1 MFKSFRFSGLTG
13 GLYASANIFDQP
25 QGTLPFISNIVF
37 TRRGGLQ
44 TVDGS
49 HQVVI
54 PNSGTNPGPYAP
66 IVAMAQYNPAGVTGI
81 VPHLFGMTLD
91 ASGNATIIDLSAALW
106 SGVFG
111 GPYPSAGPTL
121 GAVQFSNSM
130 VFALGLNVIPLL
142 YDPIQTNTIQPIANT
157 FQPTTNYPP
166 WLATTVYARGD
177 KVIAAPSGSSTSYIW
192 VAQNPGTSGSP
203 TPTWTAGV
211 GDVVTDNSITWKNKG
226 AASAEGPPGAAFV
239 FNHLNSL
246 WVWGTSPTYSNNGP
260 NAGLDG
266 PDSLRMSDSGNPTS
280 FDPSNQSFIGQG
292 DGQAAA
298 GGGVWTQLEV
308 GIPATAQ
315 LILFKT
321 KSTYSV
327 IGAFP
332 AITIQEIPD
341 GVGCVAPNT
350 IQFVP
355 GIGLM
360 RLSLFGPAVFNGTRD
375 QTDQYT
381 DPIRP
386 YLFGTQSEE
395 IATDEIIP
403 VDWNYIANSV
413 SAQTVNPPGYLML
426 VPTIGSN
433 GVLTRAFFFDRL
445 LKAWTVIDFP
455 DSMKLSGALFN
466 FAKANDSQTLVSGYS
481 DGIVRQIFAGDEQWD
496 TEQVSGTLIQWH
508 LAYPAVGSPGT
519 AMYFRRGIF
528 RGMQLGQLANLRS
541 AHVHI
546 QDRNGLQLNQVI
558 TPLAIDATQLT
569 QAIDIDQTD
578 LGGLVLHVFGQGRML
593 CQGMEVQYLPKPLSR
608 IPG

>member
-1 MFKSFRFSGLTG
+1 
-13 GLYASANIFDQP
+13 
-25 QGTLPFISNIVF
+25 
-37 TRRGGLQ
+37 
-44 TVDGS
+44 
-49 HQVVI
+49 
-54 PNSGTNPGPYAP
+54 
-66 IVAMAQYNPAGVTGI
+66 MAQYNPAGVSGI

-91 ASGNATIIDLSAALW
+91 AANNATIIDLSLALW

-130 VFALGLNVIPLL
+130 VFALGLNVLPQL
-142 YDPIQTNTIQPIANT
+142 YDPIQSPTIQGIANT
-157 FQPTTNYPP
+157 FQASTNYPP
-166 WLATTVYARGD
+166 WLTATVYGRGD
-177 KVIAAPSGSSTSYIW
+177 KVIAAPAGSATSYIW
-192 VAQNPGTSGSP
+192 VAQNAGTSGGP
-203 TPTWTAGV
+203 TPAWTGTV
-211 GDVVTDNSITWKNKG
+211 GDKVHDNNIVWLNKG

-246 WVWGTSPTYSNNGP
+246 WVWGTAPTYTNNGP

-327 IGAFP
+327 VGAFP
-332 AITIQEIPD
+332 SVTIQEIPD

-350 IQFVP
+350 VQFIP

-375 QTDQYT
+375 QPISI
-381 DPIRP
+381 PIRFVRFYSASRALTWRP
-386 YLFGTQSEE
+386 MRLS
-395 IATDEIIP
+395 P

-426 VPTIGSN
+426 VPTVGSN
-433 GVLTRAFFFDRL
+433 GALTRAFFFDRL

-455 DSMKLSGALFN
+455 DSMKLAGALFN
-466 FAKANDSQTLVSGYS
+466 YAIPNNSQTLVSGYS
-481 DGIVRQIFAGDEQWD
+481 DGIVRQIFAGDEYWD
-496 TEQVSGTLIQWH
+496 TEQATGTPIQWNFN
-508 LAYPAVGSPGT
+508 YPAVGAPGT
-519 AMYFRRGIF
+519 PMYYRRAIF
-528 RGMQLGQLANLRS
+528 RGITLGQIANLRS
-541 AHVHI
+541 AHVHV
-546 QDRNGLQLNQVI
+546 QDRNGQQIDQLI
-558 TPLAIDATQLT
+558 TPLPIDASYLT
-569 QAIDIDQTD
+569 QAVGIDRTD
-578 LGGLVLHVFGQGRML
+578 FRRSSVSCVRAGTDA
-593 CQGMEVQYLPKPLSR
+593 LSGAGNPVRPEGSIKDTR
-608 IPG
+608 II